1 MTVPAAYVAIGHGRS
16 TLPLFPTSTYNPG
29 PALALS
35 GPAQG
40 SSAGPPGKVVFSFG
54 FTRYFHYSAGVLGGS
69 RSHPPEI
76 AGTPPCCRYS
86 FER

>member
-1 MTVPAAYVAIGHGRS
+1 MTVPAAYVAIGHGKS

-54 FTRYFHYSAGVLGGS
+54 FTRYFHYSAGALGESSQLTDVAGVL
-69 RSHPPEI
+69 PPML
-76 AGTPPCCRYS
+76 
-86 FER
+86 